1 MKKILTFLLTA
12 LLAFSVGWA
21 AEVTDVLTSSWTGIN
36 TSSYADFIKDA
47 PTSNAIYA
55 GNCAGSNSYI
65 QLRSK
70 NSNSGIVTTGTGG
83 KVKSITVEWNST
95 TPNGNTLQVYG
106 KNSSYSTAANLYS
119 TSLQGTLLGTI
130 VCGTS
135 TSLTISGD
143 YAFIG
148 LRSANGAIYLTSIS
162 VVWETGGGSSVDA
175 PTITPNGGNF
185 ATSQEVT
192 LSHADGG
199 TIYYTLNGIDP
210 TTSSTPY
217 SAPFTITETTT
228 VKAIAVK
235 DGVSS
240 SVASAT
246 FNEVGVA
253 TIAVAYGKPQNSQF
267 IFTGNAVVTYQNG
280 NNLWI
285 RDDSGSGLIF
295 GSGVGTYSNGNIL
308 NSGWTATNVVYNG
321 IPEFTNPSGVSLLNQ
336 GSTVD
341 PLPLTTLTTGDVNK
355 YASLSNVTIS
365 SASGNDYYT
374 EIDGTT
380 FHLRNQYNL
389 VTLTQGKTYNVAGI
403 VTLYNNA
410 IQFNLISA
418 TEVTSGDPTIIVSPT
433 SLDINDSGTNNTF
446 HVEGYNLANNDQG
459 NVGVNSS
466 SSDFGLS
473 FSSSTNETATWGFM
487 RNNGSVDGTVAV
499 YYNGRALSANTT
511 VTAATQGD
519 SKSVAVNYVA
529 DLYIVTD
536 NGVTNDWHFDGAYS
550 EHMTNNNGVYT
561 ATFTAN
567 TANTFILFARKLGD
581 GVTWGT
587 RYLFGPSSG
596 GDWWLPIGGNGNGTI
611 DVNTDHPIKIQEAGT
626 YTITIN
632 ANNNT
637 FTITKEVEDES
648 EFVLVTDADQLH
660 AGDEVIF
667 VNRGDQGDG
676 LAMSTEQK
684 SNNRGTTAV
693 TVSPML
699 RVAATEETQIATLEG
714 NADGWYFN
722 VGTAASPAYLYA
734 ASSSNNYLRT
744 SNQQNDNAK
753 ATIEIL
759 NGNGNVNVADIVFQ
773 GSNSRNVM
781 QFNGDIVSCYGSANQ
796 SDVYLYR
803 RAGSTEPS
811 ITVNPSS
818 LELVIPA
825 GEASKQGTVT
835 VTESNT
841 TGTTSVSIDGDASI
855 FAATLE
861 NGTLTVTYTGNAT
874 QDHPDGATITL
885 TNGTA
890 SATVTVIGYK
900 EPITVTF
907 NPASGQTFT
916 SSTMSGTIE
925 CNVSGATIEYSLD
938 GGQTWITATDGA
950 FTTNEVAVGQ
960 TVTVQARAT
969 YNGVTSEIATA
980 TYSRVDAS
988 ATLYTKVTSADQIQA
1003 GLQYILVYEGTPEAI
1018 NDITTNTGGTGAT
1031 VTWQTPGLVVDIDNT
1046 DVIQFTL
1053 EVDATGAKFHSGDLY
1068 LGRSGTN
1075 GLGNNSE
1082 TVWMILEN
1090 EATSNDPGGFYLA
1103 VGTASNDYRL
1113 RYNTGMTNADKFR
1126 CYGNN
1131 TGAPVYLYVQGAGGV
1146 ATPTITPG
1154 SGNYAE
1160 NQVVTINCATQ
1171 DATIYYT
1178 VDGGEAQ
1185 TYTEPF
1191 TVTLD
1196 QDHTSVTIVA
1206 WAEKDDETSNQVTVT
1221 YNYKSD
1227 RVHSIAEFLAL
1238 DDDEEVY
1245 FMNPVTVLFDYSQN
1259 SSGGQEYI
1267 WVKDRTGYT
1276 QFFITPAFDNTD
1288 FVPKYENGDV
1298 IPAGFKVKKNYYDK
1312 GQYYQGMCSNDDL
1325 ETFVDATEKALA
1337 DPEQVLLSELLEN
1350 PADYNNRY
1358 LYINKLQVSDVSG
1371 LNFSVSADEN
1381 GDNVSEVA
1389 GGSAIVG
1396 YNKYNSPAW
1405 KNKQGDV
1412 VGVALPTDDKY
1423 YNVTFIFQSWQN
1435 GYEMMPIE
1443 FTEWQ
1448 DNSVRLEDLV
1458 ATGVEDNQYT
1468 ISNTLIAARVTWDD
1482 SKGKFAIFAKDD
1494 EMYANKRYPAEGQE
1508 TYLIEFESQD
1518 GTFVNTVEQSDYDQS
1533 NWIEILIPS
1542 DITDKTTNPNAYESA
1557 LEDLKSTYQN
1567 KILAGGSISGTYVDA
1582 LNPTIEVSRVPTV
1595 EVNSTYTPNIYCT
1608 GNFLAENIDAD
1619 GAMSYR
1625 DDELGGEY
1633 FFFMDSKPQEFCKVV
1648 WAYFIGNDNYFVA
1661 PAQEG
1666 YDINGHK
1673 FRGSFLADMSLC
1685 EDYRVSAQT
1694 PVASCFSPSNSY
1706 GEEQMLYGFEAI
1718 VRKNPAAWNGGS
1730 NGAPS
1735 RIQPYEDGKESTPL
1749 YIVYPLSQGSDS
1761 SDNVTAVEEVAAS
1774 KTVKSVR
1781 YYNLMGMESEQPFQG
1796 INIVVTR
1803 YSDGSISTVKVM
1815 R

>member
-1 MKKILTFLLTA
+1 MTISHESYYIREIYVYATA
-12 LLAFSVGWA
+12 
-21 AEVTDVLTSSWTGIN
+21 
-36 TSSYADFIKDA
+36 
-47 PTSNAIYA
+47 
-55 GNCAGSNSYI
+55 
-65 QLRSK
+65 
-70 NSNSGIVTTGTGG
+70 
-83 KVKSITVEWNST
+83 NST
-95 TPNGNTLQVYG
+95 ASAYNI
-106 KNSSYSTAANLYS
+106 
-119 TSLQGTLLGTI
+119 SLK
-130 VCGTS
+130 S
-135 TSLTISGD
+135 
-143 YAFIG
+143 
-148 LRSANGAIYLTSIS
+148 
-162 VVWETGGGSSVDA
+162 GGG
-175 PTITPNGGNF
+175 TF
-185 ATSQEVT
+185 QATSATQFNWIAGDGNDTHSVSFTHGSGKQFRINRIIIEYET
-192 LSHADGG
+192 DGG
-199 TIYYTLNGIDP
+199 STGP
-210 TTSSTPY
+210 T
-217 SAPFTITETTT
+217 E
-228 VKAIAVK
+228 
-235 DGVSS
+235 
-240 SVASAT
+240 
-246 FNEVGVA
+246 VA
-253 TIAVAYGKPQNSQF
+253 TIADAYALAQDTQF
-267 IFTGNAVVTYQNG
+267 TFTGNAVVTYQNG

-285 RDDSGSGLIF
+285 RDASGSGLIY

-321 IPEFTNPSGVSLLNQ
+321 IPEFTNPSGVSLSSQ
-336 GSTVD
+336 GSMVD
-341 PLPLTTLTTGDVNK
+341 PLPLTTLATGDVNK

-374 EIDGTT
+374 EIGGTT
-380 FHLRNQYNL
+380 FHLRNQYGL

-403 VTLYNNA
+403 VTIYNNA

-473 FSSSTNETATWGFM
+473 FSSSTNETATWGFI

-550 EHMTNNNGVYT
+550 EHMTNNNGIYT

-611 DVNTDHPIKIQEAGT
+611 DVNTNNPIKIQEAGT

-660 AGDEVIF
+660 AGDEVII
-667 VNRGDQGDG
+667 VNSGTAGDIDAK
-676 LAMSTEQK
+676 AMSTTQN
-684 SNNRGTTAV
+684 SNNRGATAV
-693 TVSPML
+693 TISTTNKVT
-699 RVAATEETQIATLEG
+699 ATDETQIFTLEHDD
-714 NADGWYFN
+714 NGWYFN
-722 VGTAASPAYLYA
+722 TGNGYIYSPGN
-734 ASSSNNYLRT
+734 NNYLRT
-744 SNQQNDNAK
+744 REQKSGSN
-753 ATIEIL
+753 ATIS
-759 NGNGNVNVADIVFQ
+759 VASSGIATIQYVSTSRYLKYNS
-773 GSNSRNVM
+773 GSGI
-781 QFNGDIVSCYGSANQ
+781 FSCYASGQ

-811 ITVNPSS
+811 ITVNQSS

-890 SATVTVIGYK
+890 SATVTVTGYK

-938 GGQTWITATDGA
+938 GGQTWITAIDGA

-960 TVTVQARAT
+960 TVTVQARAI

-980 TYSRVDAS
+980 TYTRVDAS

-1031 VTWQTPGLVVDIDNT
+1031 VAWQTQGLVVDIDNT

-1053 EVDATGAKFHSGDLY
+1053 EGDATAAKFHSGDLY

-1075 GLGNNSE
+1075 NNALANNSE
-1082 TVWMILEN
+1082 TEWKILEN
-1090 EATSNDPGGFYLA
+1090 EATSNDAGGFYLA
-1103 VGTASNDYRL
+1103 VGTASDAYRI
-1113 RYNTGMTNADKFR
+1113 RYNTGMSGADKFR
-1126 CYGNN
+1126 CYNRN
-1131 TGAPVYLYVQGAGGV
+1131 TGAPVYLYVQGVGGV

-1178 VDGGEAQ
+1178 VDGGETQ

-1196 QDHTSVTIVA
+1196 EDHTSVTIVA

-1298 IPAGFKVKKNYYDK
+1298 IPAGFKVKKNYYNK
-1312 GQYYQGMCSNDDL
+1312 GQYYQGMCNNDDL

-1371 LNFSVSADEN
+1371 LNFSISADEN
-1381 GDNVSEVA
+1381 GDDVSEVA

-1412 VGVALPTDDKY
+1412 VGVTLPTDDKY
-1423 YNVTFIFQSWQN
+1423 YNVTFIFQKWQN

-1508 TYLIEFESQD
+1508 EYLIEFESQD
-1518 GTFVNTVEQSDYDQS
+1518 GTFVNTVEQADYDQS

-1694 PVASCFSPSNSY
+1694 PVANCFNPSNSY

-1803 YSDGSISTVKVM
+1803 YNDGSISTVKVM
-1815 R
+1815 K

>member
-1 MKKILTFLLTA
+1 MNEYVIVNGLTIRGSSTVSNKTQYTTEEGITLYDFFGNNYNLTTGKKYN
-12 LLAFSVGWA
+12 
-21 AEVTDVLTSSWTGIN
+21 VTGVVHYN
-36 TSSYADFIKDA
+36 TS
-47 PTSNAIYA
+47 
-55 GNCAGSNSYI
+55 NSPNVRLYI
-65 QLRSK
+65 T
-70 NSNSGIVTTGTGG
+70 N
-83 KVKSITVEWNST
+83 VE
-95 TPNGNTLQVYG
+95 
-106 KNSSYSTAANLYS
+106 
-119 TSLQGTLLGTI
+119 
-130 VCGTS
+130 
-135 TSLTISGD
+135 
-143 YAFIG
+143 
-148 LRSANGAIYLTSIS
+148 
-162 VVWETGGGSSVDA
+162 
-175 PTITPNGGNF
+175 
-185 ATSQEVT
+185 EVASFEPRI
-192 LSHADGG
+192 LV
-199 TIYYTLNGIDP
+199 DP
-210 TTSSTPY
+210 TT
-217 SAPFTITETTT
+217 
-228 VKAIAVK
+228 
-235 DGVSS
+235 
-240 SVASAT
+240 
-246 FNEVGVA
+246 
-253 TIAVAYGKPQNSQF
+253 
-267 IFTGNAVVTYQNG
+267 
-280 NNLWI
+280 
-285 RDDSGSGLIF
+285 
-295 GSGVGTYSNGNIL
+295 
-308 NSGWTATNVVYNG
+308 
-321 IPEFTNPSGVSLLNQ
+321 
-336 GSTVD
+336 
-341 PLPLTTLTTGDVNK
+341 LT
-355 YASLSNVTIS
+355 
-365 SASGNDYYT
+365 
-374 EIDGTT
+374 
-380 FHLRNQYNL
+380 
-389 VTLTQGKTYNVAGI
+389 
-403 VTLYNNA
+403 
-410 IQFNLISA
+410 
-418 TEVTSGDPTIIVSPT
+418 
-433 SLDINDSGTNNTF
+433 INDSGTNNTF
-446 HVEGYNLANNDQG
+446 TVEGSYLGND
-459 NVGVNSS
+459 NVGVTQTNA
-466 SSDFGLS
+466 S
-473 FSSSTNETATWGFM
+473 FSPSLSASTGWATNGGSYWYFTPD
-487 RNNGSVDGTVAV
+487 NGSLNGTVAM
-499 YYNGRALSANTT
+499 YYNGRDLSASET
-511 VTAATQGD
+511 VTLGNNSGASAE
-519 SKSVAVNYVA
+519 VAVNYVA

-693 TVSPML
+693 TVSPIL

-744 SNQQNDNAK
+744 SNQKNDNAK

-796 SDVYLYR
+796 TDVYLYR
-803 RAGSTEPS
+803 RGGSTEPS

-841 TGTTSVSIDGDASI
+841 TGTTSVNIDGDASI

-885 TNGTA
+885 TNGEA
-890 SATVTVIGYK
+890 SATVTVTGYK

-980 TYSRVDAS
+980 TYTRVDAS

-1003 GLQYILVYEGTPEAI
+1003 GLQYILVYEGAPAAI

-1031 VTWQTPGLVVDIDNT
+1031 ITWQTPGLVVDIDNT

-1053 EVDATGAKFHSGDLY
+1053 EGDATAAKFHSGDLY

-1090 EATSNDPGGFYLA
+1090 EATSNDAGGFYLA
-1103 VGTASNDYRL
+1103 VGTASDDYRL
-1113 RYNTGMTNADKFR
+1113 RYNTGMGGADKFR
-1126 CYGNN
+1126 CYNKN

-1178 VDGGEAQ
+1178 VDGGETQ

-1227 RVHSIAEFLAL
+1227 KVYSIAEFLAL
-1238 DDDEEVY
+1238 EDGDEAY

-1276 QFFITPAFDNTD
+1276 QFFIVPAFDNTD
-1288 FVPKYENGDV
+1288 FIPKYENGDV

-1371 LNFSVSADEN
+1371 LNFSISADEN
-1381 GDNVSEVA
+1381 GDDVSEVA

-1412 VGVALPTDDKY
+1412 VGVTLPTDDKY
-1423 YNVTFIFQSWQN
+1423 YNVTFIFQKWQN

-1508 TYLIEFESQD
+1508 EYLIEFESQD
-1518 GTFVNTVEQSDYDQS
+1518 GTFVNAVEQADYDQS

-1582 LNPTIEVSRVPTV
+1582 LNPTIDASRVPTV

-1761 SDNVTAVEEVAAS
+1761 SDNVTAVEEVTAS

-1781 YYNLMGMESEQPFQG
+1781 YYNLMGMESELPFQG

>member
-106 KNSSYSTAANLYS
+106 KNSSYSTAANLYT

-148 LRSANGAIYLTSIS
+148 LRSANGTIYLTSIS
-162 VVWETGGGSSVDA
+162 IVWETGGSTTVAA

-253 TIAVAYGKPQNSQF
+253 TIADAYGKPQNSQF
-267 IFTGNAVVTYQNG
+267 IFTGNAVVTFQNG

-295 GSGVGTYSNGNIL
+295 GSGVGSYTKGDIL
-308 NSGWTATNVVYNG
+308 KSGWTATNVVYNG

-374 EIDGTT
+374 EIGGTT

-473 FSSSTNETATWGFM
+473 FSSSTNETATWGFI

-499 YYNGRALSANTT
+499 NYTGRALSANTT

-637 FTITKEVEDES
+637 FTITKEE
-648 EFVLVTDADQLH
+648 TP
-660 AGDEVIF
+660 
-667 VNRGDQGDG
+667 QGDVYEKVTSNDDLESG
-676 LAMSTEQK
+676 DYLIVYETDSKAFDGSLADMDPVNNVFDVTI
-684 SNNRGTTAV
+684 SNNKIITDKAAYFTIDTSTGTIYSASGKYIGRSSNSNGFNQSETEAYTHSISIDDNGNAIITSSVGPKLQMWSQMNNGVMQYRFRYFASNQKAIQLYRKHGGSTVVAAPVITPEGGTTNKRFESFDVTISAV
-693 TVSPML
+693 EGCTIYYTTDGSMPTVSS
-699 RVAATEETQIATLEG
+699 TQYSAPFILPYGSEPTTVKAIAV
-714 NADGWYFN
+714 DG
-722 VGTAASPAYLYA
+722 
-734 ASSSNNYLRT
+734 
-744 SNQQNDNAK
+744 Q
-753 ATIEIL
+753 
-759 NGNGNVNVADIVFQ
+759 GNVSAVASMTYYWD
-773 GSNSRNVM
+773 R
-781 QFNGDIVSCYGSANQ
+781 VS
-796 SDVYLYR
+796 V
-803 RAGSTEPS
+803 T
-811 ITVNPSS
+811 INP
-818 LELVIPA
+818 
-825 GEASKQGTVT
+825 ASKQVT
-835 VTESNT
+835 GDVNVTITATPS
-841 TGTTSVSIDGDASI
+841 DA
-855 FAATLE
+855 
-861 NGTLTVTYTGNAT
+861 TVTYTINGGDTQVYNGEFIVPVSEENSPVTVEVTAT
-874 QDHPDGATITL
+874 KGESTATT
-885 TNGTA
+885 
-890 SATVTVIGYK
+890 SATYT
-900 EPITVTF
+900 
-907 NPASGQTFT
+907 
-916 SSTMSGTIE
+916 
-925 CNVSGATIEYSLD
+925 L
-938 GGQTWITATDGA
+938 
-950 FTTNEVAVGQ
+950 
-960 TVTVQARAT
+960 
-969 YNGVTSEIATA
+969 
-980 TYSRVDAS
+980 VDAS

-1031 VTWQTPGLVVDIDNT
+1031 VTWQTQGLVVNIDNT

-1053 EVDATGAKFHSGDLY
+1053 EGDATAARFHSGDLY

-1082 TVWMILEN
+1082 TEWKILEN
-1090 EATSNDPGGFYLA
+1090 EATSNDAGGFYLA
-1103 VGTASNDYRL
+1103 VGTASDAYRI
-1113 RYNTGMTNADKFR
+1113 RYNTGMSGADKFR
-1126 CYGNN
+1126 CYNKN
-1131 TGAPVYLYVQGAGGV
+1131 TGAPVYLYVQGVGGV

-1227 RVHSIAEFLAL
+1227 KVYSIAEFLAL
-1238 DDDEEVY
+1238 ENGDEAY

-1276 QFFITPAFDNTD
+1276 QFFIVPAFDNTD

-1312 GQYYQGMCSNDDL
+1312 GQYYQGMCNNDDR

-1371 LNFSVSADEN
+1371 LNFSISADEN
-1381 GDNVSEVA
+1381 GDDMSEVA

-1412 VGVALPTDDKY
+1412 VGVTLPTDDKY
-1423 YNVTFIFQSWQN
+1423 YNVTFIFQKWQN

-1468 ISNTLIAARVTWDD
+1468 ISNTLIAARVTWYD

-1508 TYLIEFESQD
+1508 EYLIEFESQD
-1518 GTFVNTVEQSDYDQS
+1518 GTFVNTVEQADYDQS

-1542 DITDKTTNPNAYESA
+1542 GITDKTTNPNAYESA

-1694 PVASCFSPSNSY
+1694 PVANCFNPSNSY

-1718 VRKNPAAWNGGS
+1718 VRKNPAAWNSGS

-1761 SDNVTAVEEVAAS
+1761 SDNVTAVEEVTAS